1 MASSDREGWT
11 AAMRAEWKSLQ
22 DMKAVRPA
30 TLTER
35 QTQPKTIGSKWVFKT
50 KRDANNKVMRFK
62 CRLVAQGFTQRAGR
76 DYDETYAPVISYT
89 SVRILLAIAVQHDL
103 ELTTFDVETAFLHA
117 PLDRVQFIL
126 APKGL
131 DGVKEGTLMVCERAL
146 YGLKQSG
153 RLWNKLFVAI
163 IERLGFTAC
172 RYGDAC
178 VFVCARPDG
187 RAIYIGIFVDDLIL
201 THDRRD
207 AAFAETIKQQLAA
220 AIKIKQLPSSSRLLG
235 MVIDRDRPQ
244 GTLHLHQAPYV
255 SRLLEQFGFANAK
268 PELTPESTSK
278 AAHPLSTSQSQS
290 DSISSSVSAASS
302 AATQLSAASAP
313 TPLTM
318 ETLRAA
324 IGSLSFLANTTRLDV
339 AHSVN
344 MTARQQSDPT
354 AATLQQ
360 VARIFRYLVE
370 TPTRGLLF
378 TRNSPSIGLGYISFS
393 DADWAGSED
402 ARSTSGDIGLM
413 AGAAVYWSCSK
424 QSVIAQSSS
433 EAEYVAANASARNI
447 AATRSFLTELLLP
460 LSVPT
465 VLLIDN
471 QTAIRMALDDDR
483 AARRKHI
490 NVKHHYIRDK
500 MNQAEIKLEWIPTQD
515 QLADLLTKALPRAT
529 FASLRDQS
537 MGLTQNEAAVQQL
550 ASLSHSSSSAQPRA
564 ATAATSLF
572 S

>member
-1 MASSDREGWT
+1 
-11 AAMRAEWKSLQ
+11 
-22 DMKAVRPA
+22 
-30 TLTER
+30 
-35 QTQPKTIGSKWVFKT
+35 
-50 KRDANNKVMRFK
+50 
-62 CRLVAQGFTQRAGR
+62 
-76 DYDETYAPVISYT
+76 
-89 SVRILLAIAVQHDL
+89 
-103 ELTTFDVETAFLHA
+103 
-117 PLDRVQFIL
+117 
-126 APKGL
+126 
-131 DGVKEGTLMVCERAL
+131 
-146 YGLKQSG
+146 
-153 RLWNKLFVAI
+153 
-163 IERLGFTAC
+163 
-172 RYGDAC
+172 
-178 VFVCARPDG
+178 
-187 RAIYIGIFVDDLIL
+187 
-201 THDRRD
+201 
-207 AAFAETIKQQLAA
+207 
-220 AIKIKQLPSSSRLLG
+220 
-235 MVIDRDRPQ
+235 
-244 GTLHLHQAPYV
+244 
-255 SRLLEQFGFANAK
+255 
-268 PELTPESTSK
+268 
-278 AAHPLSTSQSQS
+278 
-290 DSISSSVSAASS
+290 
-302 AATQLSAASAP
+302 
-313 TPLTM
+313 
-318 ETLRAA
+318 
-324 IGSLSFLANTTRLDV
+324 
-339 AHSVN
+339 

-550 ASLSHSSSSAQPRA
+550 ASLSHSSSSAQSRA